1 MVDAEVVVHGGVS
14 LMVENVSVV
23 SKGRFVIN
31 SYLLSSR
38 ICGFCFR
45 VTILWTDGRMVGQM
59 HGQMDGQS
67 DRWSHGQMDR
77 PS

>member
-1 MVDAEVVVHGGVS
+1 MDAEVVVHGGVS

-45 VTILWTDGRMVGQM
+45 A
-59 HGQMDGQS
+59 
-67 DRWSHGQMDR
+67 
-77 PS
+77 